1 MEKEIKKGLQN
12 LATLFISLK
21 NVQFFSK
28 KSGQINYLN
37 SCKSNVLTPS
47 TVILP

>member
-1 MEKEIKKGLQN
+1 MFFLLINSLKIKKGN
-12 LATLFISLK
+12 HYGSLFS
-21 NVQFFSK
+21 
-28 KSGQINYLN
+28 INQDNDYLN